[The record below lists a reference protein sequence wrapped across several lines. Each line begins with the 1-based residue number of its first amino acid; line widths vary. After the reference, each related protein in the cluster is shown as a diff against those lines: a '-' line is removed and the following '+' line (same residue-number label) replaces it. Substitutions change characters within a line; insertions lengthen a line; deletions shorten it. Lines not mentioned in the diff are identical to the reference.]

1 MRCIIDIT
9 EVSWGLY
16 ICKWGETGRTEWA
29 MNNCFL
35 YVVSVELI
43 IVTRFQHGANIEHE
57 NFNDFESFSKNEIK
71 KNNEIELANPI

>member
-1 MRCIIDIT
+1 
-9 EVSWGLY
+9 
-16 ICKWGETGRTEWA
+16 